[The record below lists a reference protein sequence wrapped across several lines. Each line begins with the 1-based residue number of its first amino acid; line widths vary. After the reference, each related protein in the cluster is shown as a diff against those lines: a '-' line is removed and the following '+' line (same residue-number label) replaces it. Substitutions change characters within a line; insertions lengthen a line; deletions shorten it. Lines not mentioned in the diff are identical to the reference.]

1 MTTTLTLNQAA
12 TKAINSVDAN
22 LLSNGSEYISSSMY
36 RKILDLI
43 SKLVPDLISRI
54 HQRGED
60 GARKEKNVFYLLT
73 MDNGNATLCGYVVE
87 SEATAEATIAID
99 AEREFVFGNG
109 FWVGT
114 GPDLFTEFTPGGEKK
129 SKLLWAASY
138 ERTLAMPLF
147 YVDTGKP
154 LITIFFSEYQLY
166 RLAEDQASK
175 HAANFTTSAIEANTA
190 EAIKA
195 PQTTTRIH
203 VGTVDE
209 NGNMVATDNQD
220 TASNQSSLKHHVVN
234 TPQEDQPNS
243 TILSRLVDTFRGDP
257 RSADTKGASLA

>member
-22 LLSNGSEYISSSMY
+22 LLSNGSEYISSSKY

-60 GARKEKNVFYLLT
+60 GARKEKNVFYHLT
-73 MDNGNATLCGYVVE
+73 MDNGNATLRGYVIE
-87 SEATAEATIAID
+87 PEATAEATIAID

-154 LITIFFSEYQLY
+154 LMTIFFSEYQLS

-175 HAANFTTSAIEANTA
+175 HAANFTTSAIEANPA

-209 NGNMVATDNQD
+209 NGNMVAADNRD

-243 TILSRLVDTFRGDP
+243 TILSRLVDTFRGDS